1 MIAQLVLAVDTV
13 MRLEIPM
20 QMATGS
26 VAAGVLGQASRCAK
40 GALSRGDKVDYPP
53 LRTWS
58 VPEGLG
64 ACAGRDAGGAVCA
77 DAGLCR
83 AMTSSMF
90 YVFSGVF
97 EQIFALQGIAA
108 VCYYLHGKGRGAW
121 RRVMVF
127 VLGYFVAIR
136 AGRDFDRHCGSDA
149 RRRPSPRENGG
160 GNDRTR
166 LTRARHDDT
175 IRFREDKAMKVILLK
190 DIKGTGKKDQIIE
203 ASDGFA
209 RNFLFPKGLARE
221 ASATNLNA
229 IENAK
234 AAQKHREDVER
245 AKAEETRKA
254 LSGKAIKIVA
264 RGAEGGRLYG
274 SVTAQEIADELF
286 KQYGVKV
293 EKRRIDVANIRNAG
307 DFTVSVWLYAGITA
321 EMTAKVEVG

>member
-1 MIAQLVLAVDTV
+1 
-13 MRLEIPM
+13 
-20 QMATGS
+20 
-26 VAAGVLGQASRCAK
+26 
-40 GALSRGDKVDYPP
+40 
-53 LRTWS
+53 
-58 VPEGLG
+58 
-64 ACAGRDAGGAVCA
+64 
-77 DAGLCR
+77 
-83 AMTSSMF
+83 
-90 YVFSGVF
+90 
-97 EQIFALQGIAA
+97 
-108 VCYYLHGKGRGAW
+108 
-121 RRVMVF
+121 
-127 VLGYFVAIR
+127 
-136 AGRDFDRHCGSDA
+136 
-149 RRRPSPRENGG
+149 
-160 GNDRTR
+160 
-166 LTRARHDDT
+166 
-175 IRFREDKAMKVILLK
+175 MKVILLK

-264 RGAEGGRLYG
+264 RGAEDGRLYG

>member
-1 MIAQLVLAVDTV
+1 
-13 MRLEIPM
+13 
-20 QMATGS
+20 
-26 VAAGVLGQASRCAK
+26 
-40 GALSRGDKVDYPP
+40 
-53 LRTWS
+53 
-58 VPEGLG
+58 
-64 ACAGRDAGGAVCA
+64 
-77 DAGLCR
+77 
-83 AMTSSMF
+83 
-90 YVFSGVF
+90 
-97 EQIFALQGIAA
+97 
-108 VCYYLHGKGRGAW
+108 
-121 RRVMVF
+121 
-127 VLGYFVAIR
+127 
-136 AGRDFDRHCGSDA
+136 
-149 RRRPSPRENGG
+149 
-160 GNDRTR
+160 
-166 LTRARHDDT
+166 
-175 IRFREDKAMKVILLK
+175 MKVILLK

-321 EMTAKVEVG
+321 ERTAKVEVG

>member
-1 MIAQLVLAVDTV
+1 
-13 MRLEIPM
+13 
-20 QMATGS
+20 
-26 VAAGVLGQASRCAK
+26 
-40 GALSRGDKVDYPP
+40 
-53 LRTWS
+53 
-58 VPEGLG
+58 
-64 ACAGRDAGGAVCA
+64 
-77 DAGLCR
+77 
-83 AMTSSMF
+83 
-90 YVFSGVF
+90 
-97 EQIFALQGIAA
+97 
-108 VCYYLHGKGRGAW
+108 
-121 RRVMVF
+121 
-127 VLGYFVAIR
+127 
-136 AGRDFDRHCGSDA
+136 
-149 RRRPSPRENGG
+149 
-160 GNDRTR
+160 
-166 LTRARHDDT
+166 
-175 IRFREDKAMKVILLK
+175 MKVILLK

-307 DFTVSVWLYAGITA
+307 DFTVSVCLYAGITA

>member
-1 MIAQLVLAVDTV
+1 
-13 MRLEIPM
+13 
-20 QMATGS
+20 
-26 VAAGVLGQASRCAK
+26 
-40 GALSRGDKVDYPP
+40 
-53 LRTWS
+53 
-58 VPEGLG
+58 
-64 ACAGRDAGGAVCA
+64 
-77 DAGLCR
+77 
-83 AMTSSMF
+83 
-90 YVFSGVF
+90 
-97 EQIFALQGIAA
+97 
-108 VCYYLHGKGRGAW
+108 
-121 RRVMVF
+121 
-127 VLGYFVAIR
+127 
-136 AGRDFDRHCGSDA
+136 
-149 RRRPSPRENGG
+149 
-160 GNDRTR
+160 
-166 LTRARHDDT
+166 
-175 IRFREDKAMKVILLK
+175 MKVILLK

-321 EMTAKVEVG
+321 EMTAKVEIC

>member
-1 MIAQLVLAVDTV
+1 
-13 MRLEIPM
+13 
-20 QMATGS
+20 
-26 VAAGVLGQASRCAK
+26 
-40 GALSRGDKVDYPP
+40 
-53 LRTWS
+53 
-58 VPEGLG
+58 
-64 ACAGRDAGGAVCA
+64 
-77 DAGLCR
+77 
-83 AMTSSMF
+83 
-90 YVFSGVF
+90 
-97 EQIFALQGIAA
+97 
-108 VCYYLHGKGRGAW
+108 
-121 RRVMVF
+121 
-127 VLGYFVAIR
+127 
-136 AGRDFDRHCGSDA
+136 
-149 RRRPSPRENGG
+149 
-160 GNDRTR
+160 
-166 LTRARHDDT
+166 
-175 IRFREDKAMKVILLK
+175 MKVILLK

-293 EKRRIDVANIRNAG
+293 EKRRIEVANIRNAG

>member
-1 MIAQLVLAVDTV
+1 
-13 MRLEIPM
+13 
-20 QMATGS
+20 
-26 VAAGVLGQASRCAK
+26 
-40 GALSRGDKVDYPP
+40 
-53 LRTWS
+53 
-58 VPEGLG
+58 
-64 ACAGRDAGGAVCA
+64 
-77 DAGLCR
+77 
-83 AMTSSMF
+83 
-90 YVFSGVF
+90 
-97 EQIFALQGIAA
+97 
-108 VCYYLHGKGRGAW
+108 
-121 RRVMVF
+121 
-127 VLGYFVAIR
+127 
-136 AGRDFDRHCGSDA
+136 
-149 RRRPSPRENGG
+149 
-160 GNDRTR
+160 
-166 LTRARHDDT
+166 
-175 IRFREDKAMKVILLK
+175 MKVILLK

-203 ASDGFA
+203 ASDGYA

-234 AAQKHREDVER
+234 AAQKHREAVER

>member
-1 MIAQLVLAVDTV
+1 
-13 MRLEIPM
+13 
-20 QMATGS
+20 
-26 VAAGVLGQASRCAK
+26 
-40 GALSRGDKVDYPP
+40 
-53 LRTWS
+53 
-58 VPEGLG
+58 
-64 ACAGRDAGGAVCA
+64 
-77 DAGLCR
+77 
-83 AMTSSMF
+83 
-90 YVFSGVF
+90 
-97 EQIFALQGIAA
+97 
-108 VCYYLHGKGRGAW
+108 
-121 RRVMVF
+121 
-127 VLGYFVAIR
+127 
-136 AGRDFDRHCGSDA
+136 
-149 RRRPSPRENGG
+149 
-160 GNDRTR
+160 
-166 LTRARHDDT
+166 
-175 IRFREDKAMKVILLK
+175 MKVILLK

-203 ASDGFA
+203 ASDGYA

-221 ASATNLNA
+221 ANATNLNA

-234 AAQKHREDVER
+234 SAQKHREDVER

>member
-1 MIAQLVLAVDTV
+1 
-13 MRLEIPM
+13 
-20 QMATGS
+20 
-26 VAAGVLGQASRCAK
+26 
-40 GALSRGDKVDYPP
+40 
-53 LRTWS
+53 
-58 VPEGLG
+58 
-64 ACAGRDAGGAVCA
+64 
-77 DAGLCR
+77 
-83 AMTSSMF
+83 
-90 YVFSGVF
+90 
-97 EQIFALQGIAA
+97 
-108 VCYYLHGKGRGAW
+108 
-121 RRVMVF
+121 
-127 VLGYFVAIR
+127 
-136 AGRDFDRHCGSDA
+136 
-149 RRRPSPRENGG
+149 
-160 GNDRTR
+160 
-166 LTRARHDDT
+166 
-175 IRFREDKAMKVILLK
+175 MKVILLK

-321 EMTAKVEVG
+321 ERTAQVEVG

>member
-1 MIAQLVLAVDTV
+1 
-13 MRLEIPM
+13 
-20 QMATGS
+20 
-26 VAAGVLGQASRCAK
+26 
-40 GALSRGDKVDYPP
+40 
-53 LRTWS
+53 
-58 VPEGLG
+58 
-64 ACAGRDAGGAVCA
+64 
-77 DAGLCR
+77 
-83 AMTSSMF
+83 
-90 YVFSGVF
+90 
-97 EQIFALQGIAA
+97 
-108 VCYYLHGKGRGAW
+108 
-121 RRVMVF
+121 
-127 VLGYFVAIR
+127 
-136 AGRDFDRHCGSDA
+136 
-149 RRRPSPRENGG
+149 
-160 GNDRTR
+160 
-166 LTRARHDDT
+166 
-175 IRFREDKAMKVILLK
+175 MKVILLK

-234 AAQKHREDVER
+234 AARKHREDVER

>member
-1 MIAQLVLAVDTV
+1 
-13 MRLEIPM
+13 
-20 QMATGS
+20 
-26 VAAGVLGQASRCAK
+26 
-40 GALSRGDKVDYPP
+40 
-53 LRTWS
+53 
-58 VPEGLG
+58 
-64 ACAGRDAGGAVCA
+64 
-77 DAGLCR
+77 
-83 AMTSSMF
+83 
-90 YVFSGVF
+90 
-97 EQIFALQGIAA
+97 
-108 VCYYLHGKGRGAW
+108 
-121 RRVMVF
+121 
-127 VLGYFVAIR
+127 
-136 AGRDFDRHCGSDA
+136 
-149 RRRPSPRENGG
+149 
-160 GNDRTR
+160 
-166 LTRARHDDT
+166 
-175 IRFREDKAMKVILLK
+175 MKVILLK

-221 ASATNLNA
+221 ARATNLNA

>member
-1 MIAQLVLAVDTV
+1 
-13 MRLEIPM
+13 
-20 QMATGS
+20 
-26 VAAGVLGQASRCAK
+26 
-40 GALSRGDKVDYPP
+40 
-53 LRTWS
+53 
-58 VPEGLG
+58 
-64 ACAGRDAGGAVCA
+64 
-77 DAGLCR
+77 
-83 AMTSSMF
+83 
-90 YVFSGVF
+90 
-97 EQIFALQGIAA
+97 
-108 VCYYLHGKGRGAW
+108 
-121 RRVMVF
+121 
-127 VLGYFVAIR
+127 
-136 AGRDFDRHCGSDA
+136 
-149 RRRPSPRENGG
+149 
-160 GNDRTR
+160 
-166 LTRARHDDT
+166 
-175 IRFREDKAMKVILLK
+175 MKVILLK

-254 LSGKAIKIVA
+254 LSGKAVKIVA

>member
-1 MIAQLVLAVDTV
+1 
-13 MRLEIPM
+13 
-20 QMATGS
+20 
-26 VAAGVLGQASRCAK
+26 
-40 GALSRGDKVDYPP
+40 
-53 LRTWS
+53 
-58 VPEGLG
+58 
-64 ACAGRDAGGAVCA
+64 
-77 DAGLCR
+77 
-83 AMTSSMF
+83 
-90 YVFSGVF
+90 
-97 EQIFALQGIAA
+97 
-108 VCYYLHGKGRGAW
+108 
-121 RRVMVF
+121 
-127 VLGYFVAIR
+127 
-136 AGRDFDRHCGSDA
+136 
-149 RRRPSPRENGG
+149 
-160 GNDRTR
+160 
-166 LTRARHDDT
+166 
-175 IRFREDKAMKVILLK
+175 MKVILLK

-221 ASATNLNA
+221 ASTTNLNA

>member
-1 MIAQLVLAVDTV
+1 
-13 MRLEIPM
+13 
-20 QMATGS
+20 
-26 VAAGVLGQASRCAK
+26 
-40 GALSRGDKVDYPP
+40 
-53 LRTWS
+53 
-58 VPEGLG
+58 
-64 ACAGRDAGGAVCA
+64 
-77 DAGLCR
+77 
-83 AMTSSMF
+83 
-90 YVFSGVF
+90 
-97 EQIFALQGIAA
+97 
-108 VCYYLHGKGRGAW
+108 
-121 RRVMVF
+121 
-127 VLGYFVAIR
+127 
-136 AGRDFDRHCGSDA
+136 
-149 RRRPSPRENGG
+149 
-160 GNDRTR
+160 
-166 LTRARHDDT
+166 
-175 IRFREDKAMKVILLK
+175 MKVILLK

-321 EMTAKVEVG
+321 EMTAKVEVS